1 MFHLLIFDDT
11 PYTLYTIISFN
22 GRYTPFAMALAL
34 LTAVRVPGV
43 LLLSLLSLVGFEE
56 ILRFTQDDS
65 WRVSLVVVVVVVC
78 LSFLSK
84 RLETEATKRSRG
96 LGSDKF

>member
-1 MFHLLIFDDT
+1 M
-11 PYTLYTIISFN
+11 N
-22 GRYTPFAMALAL
+22 RALRSSNAIC
-34 LTAVRVPGV
+34 
-43 LLLSLLSLVGFEE
+43 LSLSSYCRDPRSRFGPSVSMVPWSLVGFEE